1 VIVEEGYRVVTVCR
15 ALQYP
20 KSSYYATQERLKNP
34 KQGSSNEAVQLDE
47 QIRKLIKDHP
57 EFGYRRVWAH
67 LRFRMNIEVG
77 RNKVHRIIKKNGWQ
91 ATSLKRPGKKQKQ
104 TPLARKRLTVVDPEE
119 KIVVD
124 SCNLRWATDLTK
136 VYVAKVGW
144 MNLIPVIDC
153 GSAKILSYV
162 FSDRGRA
169 LESVTALEDAII
181 SRFGSFETI
190 PEDLCIRTD
199 SGSIFLADAYQ
210 KCLKIT
216 GINQE
221 FTPYRCPSAN
231 GVIERWMKTFKE
243 ECAWCHVFETIEE
256 AEAKIGKW
264 IKYYNEQRM
273 HSRLGYQSPNEYEE
287 TLQKIAAVS
296 DLSWHER
303 GKDINEKSLMA
314 TNTIRL

>member
-1 VIVEEGYRVVTVCR
+1 MRQTPEVTS
-15 ALQYP
+15 P
-20 KSSYYATQERLKNP
+20 
-34 KQGSSNEAVQLDE
+34 
-47 QIRKLIKDHP
+47 
-57 EFGYRRVWAH
+57 
-67 LRFRMNIEVG
+67 
-77 RNKVHRIIKKNGWQ
+77 
-91 ATSLKRPGKKQKQ
+91 KRPGKKQKQ
-104 TPLARKRLTVVDPEE
+104 TPLARNRLTGVYPEE

-136 VYVAKVGW
+136 VYVAEVGW

-181 SRFGSFETI
+181 SRFGSFEEI

-199 SGSIFLADAYQ
+199 NGSIFLADAYQ

-221 FTPYRCPSAN
+221 FTPYHCPSAN

-243 ECAWCHVFETIEE
+243 AE
-256 AEAKIGKW
+256 AEISTW
-264 IKYYNEQRM
+264 IKYYNQQRM

-287 TLQKIAAVS
+287 TLQEIAA
-296 DLSWHER
+296 
-303 GKDINEKSLMA
+303 
-314 TNTIRL
+314 